1 MNKETIFTKK
11 FYVWLFAMIAV
22 ISWAFAFPLIKIGFK
37 EFAISSDDN
46 WSKALFA
53 GIRFFAAGALLILF
67 AILKRYKTDIKNG
80 SDIALLLVFGF
91 VNTALHYF
99 FFYLGLSYMDGS
111 RSALYDSLSTFL
123 LILFACIFFASDT
136 MSWQKAIG
144 CLIGFSGILV
154 ISINK
159 SGFSL
164 SFPGDMFM
172 VLNSLCSAF
181 GGILTRIVTK
191 RMNPVYATGLSLSI
205 GGFLLMVVGFFMGG
219 RLHTITAT
227 GFIVLI
233 CLILISAV
241 GFALYNTLIRYNPVG
256 SVAIFNS
263 FIPVL
268 GALLSCIML
277 HEAFSYKYIIAAML
291 VTAGVLI
298 VNKTKS

>member
-1 MNKETIFTKK
+1 
-11 FYVWLFAMIAV
+11 MIAV
-22 ISWAFAFPLIKIGFK
+22 ISWAFAFPLIKIGFE
-37 EFAISSDDN
+37 EFSISSDDN

-67 AILKRYKTDIKNG
+67 AMLRRLKTDIKSS
-80 SDIALLLVFGF
+80 SDIGLLLIFGF

-144 CLIGFSGILV
+144 CLIGFSGILI

-159 SGFSL
+159 SGFNL

-172 VLNSLCSAF
+172 VFNSLCSAF

-191 RMNPVYATGLSLSI
+191 RMNPLYATGLSLSI
-205 GGFLLMVVGFFMGG
+205 GGLILMVVGFFMGG
-219 RLHTITAT
+219 RLYTFTVI
-227 GFIVLI
+227 GLIVLI
-233 CLILISAV
+233 CLILISSV
-241 GFALYNTLIRYNPVG
+241 GFALYNTLLLYNPVG

-277 HEAFSYKYIIAAML
+277 HEAFSYKYIIAAVL

>member
-1 MNKETIFTKK
+1 MTKENIFTKK
-11 FYVWLFAMIAV
+11 GYIQIFAMIAV
-22 ISWAFAFPLIKIGFK
+22 ISWAFAFPLIKIGFN

-53 GIRFFAAGALLILF
+53 GVRFFAAGILLILF
-67 AILKRYKTDIKNG
+67 AMLQRLKTDIKSG
-80 SDIALLLVFGF
+80 SDISLLFVFGF

-123 LILFACIFFASDT
+123 LIIFACIFFASDT
-136 MSWQKAIG
+136 MSWSKAIG
-144 CLIGFSGILV
+144 CFIGFSGILV
-154 ISINK
+154 ISINP
-159 SGFSL
+159 SGLSL
-164 SFPGDMFM
+164 SFPGDLFM
-172 VLNSLCSAF
+172 VFNSLCSAF

-205 GGFLLMVVGFFMGG
+205 GGLILMVVGFGMGG
-219 RLHTITAT
+219 RLHRITAV
-227 GFIVLI
+227 GLLVLI

-241 GFALYNTLIRYNPVG
+241 GFALYNTLILYNPVG
-256 SVAIFNS
+256 NVAIFNS

-277 HEAFSYKYIIAAML
+277 HEAFSYKYILSAIL
-291 VTAGVLI
+291 VTVGVFI
-298 VNKTKS
+298 VNKAKS

>member
-1 MNKETIFTKK
+1 MTKDNIYTRK
-11 FYVWLFAMIAV
+11 GYVQLFAMIAV
-22 ISWAFAFPLIKIGFK
+22 IFWAFAFPLIKIGFD
-37 EFAISSDDN
+37 EFAISSNDN

-53 GIRFFAAGALLILF
+53 GIRFFAAGILLILF
-67 AILKRYKTDIKNG
+67 AILKGLKTDIKNG
-80 SDIALLLVFGF
+80 SDIALLLAFGF
-91 VNTALHYF
+91 VNTSLHYF

-136 MSWQKAIG
+136 MTWQKALG

-154 ISINK
+154 ISISKN
-159 SGFSL
+159 GFNL

-172 VLNSLCSAF
+172 VFNSLCSAF

-191 RMNPVYATGLSLSI
+191 RMNPFYATGLSLSI
-205 GGFLLMVVGFFMGG
+205 GGVILMGVGFFMGG
-219 RLHTITAT
+219 RLHNITT
-227 GFIVLI
+227 MGVIVLI

-241 GFALYNTLIRYNPVG
+241 GFALYNTLILYNPVG
-256 SVAIFNS
+256 NVAIFNS

-277 HEAFSYKYIIAAML
+277 HEAFSYRYIISAVL

-298 VNKTKS
+298 VNKAKS